1 MSPRLK
7 SDEASGIEPAKK
19 VSTSIPQIRRDFT
32 ERFSNG
38 YNYLEAAG
46 RKFDQPTHYARKIME
61 LQELY
66 DDHVLN
72 RFIGIAVAEDKMD
85 IKSFRS
91 LLRNYNS
98 EQCLMGMEEQK
109 PNEQPVYQD
118 EDSFLTRDCS
128 YYELNLKEVISCNRQ

>member
-1 MSPRLK
+1 
-7 SDEASGIEPAKK
+7 
-19 VSTSIPQIRRDFT
+19 
-32 ERFSNG
+32 
-38 YNYLEAAG
+38 
-46 RKFDQPTHYARKIME
+46 ME

-98 EQCLMGMEEQK
+98 EQCLMGTEEQK
-109 PNEQPVYQD
+109 PNEQAVYQD